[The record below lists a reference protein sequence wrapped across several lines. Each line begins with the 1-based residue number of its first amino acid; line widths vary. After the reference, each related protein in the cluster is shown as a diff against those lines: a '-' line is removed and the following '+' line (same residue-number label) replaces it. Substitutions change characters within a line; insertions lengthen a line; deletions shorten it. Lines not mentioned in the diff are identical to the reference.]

1 MALIVM
7 HRYYDMTWC
16 RFNGMEWIESS
27 SRFAADSA
35 DGVVMLLRF
44 VVFFFLVVFLISIVL
59 WRIVLLF
66 SFSELERD
74 FICIS

>member
-44 VVFFFLVVFLISIVL
+44 VVFFFFGCVFN
-59 WRIVLLF
+59 
-66 SFSELERD
+66 
-74 FICIS
+74 